1 MSLQS
6 RLASPPPLGHPGRLS
21 PVTSAG
27 QDNNRRAGRQASN
40 ETSDPLI
47 IFAKPDRKLIR
58 STSVPFQF
66 LNFSSEEVKHPWSLG
81 AGKNRD
87 RGRKYVA
94 CESQHQLR
102 QHLTHCA
109 LQLNISLLADLT
121 LACLTQFR
129 CYFSSN
135 LSNLS
140 RCHNQMSYFIAMQCD
155 F

>member
-6 RLASPPPLGHPGRLS
+6 RLASPPPLGHLGRLS
-21 PVTSAG
+21 PVTETLWAAG

-40 ETSDPLI
+40 ETADPLI
-47 IFAKPDRKLIR
+47 IFVNQDRKLNR
-58 STSVPFQF
+58 PTSVPFQF

-102 QHLTHCA
+102 QSC
-109 LQLNISLLADLT
+109 
-121 LACLTQFR
+121 CLTSNTLCATTQHFFACRLNPSMSNAIPLLFQFQ
-129 CYFSSN
+129 FVKS
-135 LSNLS
+135 
-140 RCHNQMSYFIAMQCD
+140 
-155 F
+155 